1 LDKLKKRWGISS
13 NFQLIVIFFVFAVNG
28 SIAVKLATPVTHFFG
43 LYQDVTNPWLFWPV
57 RIALIFPIYQ
67 ILLVVVGT
75 LFGQHKFFWNME
87 KKMIR
92 RLGLGRFLKDDK

>member
-1 LDKLKKRWGISS
+1 LEKLKARWGIKS
-13 NFQLIVIFFVFAVNG
+13 NFQIIVIFFVFALNG
-28 SIAVKLATPVTHFFG
+28 SIAVRLATPVTHFFG
-43 LYQDVTNPWLFWPV
+43 LYQDTTNPWLFWPV

-75 LFGQHKFFWNME
+75 LFGQHQFFWNME

-92 RLGLGRFLKDDK
+92 RLGLGSFLKD

>member
-1 LDKLKKRWGISS
+1 MEKLKKRWGIKS
-13 NFQLIVIFFVFAVNG
+13 NFQLIIIFIVFAVNG
-28 SIAVKLATPVTHFFG
+28 SIAVKLAAPITHFFG
-43 LYQDVTNPWLFWPV
+43 LYRGITNPWLFWPV

-92 RLGLGRFLKDDK
+92 RLGLGRFLKEE

>member
-1 LDKLKKRWGISS
+1 MEKLKARWGIKS
-13 NFQLIVIFFVFAVNG
+13 NFQIIVIFFVFALNG
-28 SIAVKLATPVTHFFG
+28 SIAVRLATPVTHFFG
-43 LYQDVTNPWLFWPV
+43 LYQDTTNPWLFWPV

-75 LFGQHKFFWNME
+75 LFGQHQFFWNME

-92 RLGLGRFLKDDK
+92 RLGLGSFLKD

>member
-1 LDKLKKRWGISS
+1 
-13 NFQLIVIFFVFAVNG
+13 
-28 SIAVKLATPVTHFFG
+28 
-43 LYQDVTNPWLFWPV
+43 LYQDTTNPWLFWPV

-75 LFGQHKFFWNME
+75 LFGQHQFFWNME

-92 RLGLGRFLKDDK
+92 RLGLGSFLKD

>member
-1 LDKLKKRWGISS
+1 MEKLKARWGIKS
-13 NFQLIVIFFVFAVNG
+13 NFQIIVIFFVFALNG
-28 SIAVKLATPVTHFFG
+28 SIAVRLATPVTHFFG
-43 LYQDVTNPWLFWPV
+43 LYQDTTNPWLFWPV

-75 LFGQHKFFWNME
+75 LFGQHQFFWNME

-92 RLGLGRFLKDDK
+92 RLGLGSFL